1 MRGNFLPFVSRK
13 LCSIFLV
20 FVLFSNFVLLVWG
33 SLVPIEWVD
42 EIEHHALL
50 VDQET
55 SAEIVVVVLQSLS
68 GHGLTD
74 NEGREILDIVQLGVY
89 IFNELPLETYDG
101 GAVLGIGKEDKDN
114 GVLIL
119 IAIEEQQW
127 RIEVGYGLEG
137 EITDVESNRIA
148 QEYLVPQ
155 MRLGNIGEGLY
166 DTVVALGQQIPV
178 SSQPVPDKA
187 RGTYYYEQELGAEEI
202 PFWETE
208 WFFWLVIIVMILLGV
223 SVGVPVVRRGGGRS
237 RGGGSGGGGSKG
249 RW

>member
-20 FVLFSNFVLLVWG
+20 FVLFSNFVPLVWG

-42 EIEHHALL
+42 EIEYHALL

-68 GHGLTD
+68 GHGLAD
-74 NEGREILDIVQLGVY
+74 DEGREISDIVQLGVY

-101 GAVLGIGKEDKDN
+101 DTVLGIGKEGKDN
-114 GVLIL
+114 GVLVL

-127 RIEVGYGLEG
+127 RIEIGYGLEG
-137 EITDVESNRIA
+137 EITDIESNRIA

-155 MRLGNIGEGLY
+155 LSLGNIGEGLY
-166 DTVVALGQQIPV
+166 DAVVALGQEIPF
-178 SSQPVPDKA
+178 SNQTFPVRI

-208 WFFWLVIIVMILLGV
+208 WFIWLVIIIMVLLGV
-223 SVGVPVVRRGGGRS
+223 SVGAPVVRRGGRRS
-237 RGGGSGGGGSKG
+237 RGGRSGGGGSKG

>member
-1 MRGNFLPFVSRK
+1 MRGNFLPFVLRK
-13 LCSIFLV
+13 VCSIFLV
-20 FVLFSNFVLLVWG
+20 FVLFSNVVLLVWG

-42 EIEHHALL
+42 EIEYYALL

-68 GHGLTD
+68 GHGLAD
-74 NEGREILDIVQLGVY
+74 DEGRELSDIVHLGVF

-101 GAVLGIGKEDKDN
+101 DTIVGIGKEGKDN
-114 GVLIL
+114 GVLVL

-127 RIEVGYGLEG
+127 RIEIGYGLEG
-137 EITDVESNRIA
+137 EITDIESNRIA

-155 MRLGNIGEGLY
+155 LSLGNIGEGLY
-166 DTVVALGQQIPV
+166 DTVVALGQEIPV
-178 SSQPVPDKA
+178 SDQTFPGQI
-187 RGTYYYEQELGAEEI
+187 RGTYYYEQELGAEGI

-208 WFFWLVIIVMILLGV
+208 WFIWLVIIIMILLGV
-223 SVGVPVVRRGGGRS
+223 SVGTPVVRRGGRRS
-237 RGGGSGGGGSKG
+237 RGGRSGGGGSKG